1 MSNFNWS
8 KVEICLGFQIVFKE
22 LPKRS
27 LCKVWLQVI
36 FEKRKIIQSLS
47 YRVLDRAQI
56 NYYIILSFADLNLQL
71 LTLMVD
77 GQGVHAIV
85 KNSEPNK
92 LSHRVYNLSSGKVE
106 VDSKLPTNVAAF
118 MGLQPLEMENMKFYT
133 TGENEFVSVLLD
145 GSSTVYPLVKDST
158 PTGDSIKD
166 PQLLDLPP
174 IQALGLG
181 THALPHVGSG
191 KKNEVAVL
199 VLAFAQ
205 QLILPKVLQ
214 CDVDAVKR
222 LIAGLEAEP
231 TSVTSQ
237 ETVQAILGDSTL
249 K

>member
-1 MSNFNWS
+1 M
-8 KVEICLGFQIVFKE
+8 
-22 LPKRS
+22 
-27 LCKVWLQVI
+27 
-36 FEKRKIIQSLS
+36 
-47 YRVLDRAQI
+47 
-56 NYYIILSFADLNLQL
+56 
-71 LTLMVD
+71 
-77 GQGVHAIV
+77 
-85 KNSEPNK
+85 
-92 LSHRVYNLSSGKVE
+92 
-106 VDSKLPTNVAAF
+106 
-118 MGLQPLEMENMKFYT
+118 
-133 TGENEFVSVLLD
+133 
-145 GSSTVYPLVKDST
+145 KDST

-237 ETVQAILGDSTL
+237 ETVQAILG
-249 K
+249 KKNI